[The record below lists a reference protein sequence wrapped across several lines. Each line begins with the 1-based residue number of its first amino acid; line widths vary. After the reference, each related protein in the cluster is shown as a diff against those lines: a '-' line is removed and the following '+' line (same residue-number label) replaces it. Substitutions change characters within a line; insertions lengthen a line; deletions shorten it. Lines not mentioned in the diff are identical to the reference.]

1 MTYALPD
8 FLFSTLRACIHF
20 VPSQILAIDT
30 FDADR
35 KYPEGPTCPDSFV
48 VGRNSPESADSG
60 ECLHETKLSLILF
73 SSGVLRRRY
82 YDCPMSEDRAAI
94 EANLASQGVFSIA
107 VSGPFSRIL
116 PCS

>member
-1 MTYALPD
+1 VVLKVTYALPD

-48 VGRNSPESADSG
+48 VEGTRQN
-60 ECLHETKLSLILF
+60 LLILASAF
-73 SSGVLRRRY
+73 MRRI
-82 YDCPMSEDRAAI
+82 C
-94 EANLASQGVFSIA
+94 L
-107 VSGPFSRIL
+107 
-116 PCS
+116 

>member
-35 KYPEGPTCPDSFV
+35 KYPEGPTCPDSLVV
-48 VGRNSPESADSG
+48 VGTKRESVDSG
-60 ECLHETKLSLILF
+60 EWHREAT
-73 SSGVLRRRY
+73 SSSIKPDLRACDNTVIIVAY
-82 YDCPMSEDRAAI
+82 KKTRA
-94 EANLASQGVFSIA
+94 
-107 VSGPFSRIL
+107 
-116 PCS
+116 